1 MNDLPAIAA
10 QWGANGPIELI
21 AERENAVYKILRDGT
36 LMALRLH
43 RAGYQS
49 EAAILS
55 ELRWTLRLAEAG
67 FACPKPLAQADGSL
81 LAQAEDGRFV
91 SVISW
96 VEGAPIGAVDSSV
109 DTDVAAHCDLYH
121 QLGNLLAKLHNT
133 CDRIKTDDLTRA
145 AWDLPGLLGKSPFWG
160 RFWDNPSLSASEKKF
175 MVYTRQ
181 TAHAHL
187 NAMKGADFGLIHAD
201 ALQEN
206 VFQTQS
212 GLTLIDFD
220 DAGFGYRG
228 YDLGVCLSQHYA
240 AGHLNDL
247 IAAVAEGYGTLR
259 NAPSIDDIKFFLML
273 RGLASCGWVIARQ
286 PKKSHVQR
294 RYAERALHL
303 AHQWLTTA

>member
-1 MNDLPAIAA
+1 MIDLTATAA
-10 QWGANGPIELI
+10 KWGANGQIQLI
-21 AERENAVYKILRDGT
+21 AERENAVYKILRDGAP
-36 LMALRLH
+36 MAMRLH

-49 EAAILS
+49 ETSILS
-55 ELRWTLRLAEAG
+55 ELRWMLRLVEAN
-67 FACPKPLAQADGSL
+67 FACPKPLAQMDGSL
-81 LAQAEDGRFV
+81 LAQLADGRFV
-91 SVISW
+91 SVITW
-96 VEGAPIGAVDSSV
+96 VEGAPIGAMDNPI
-109 DTDVAAHCDLYH
+109 DADVTAHCDLYH
-121 QLGNLLAKLHNT
+121 QLGRLLAELHDT
-133 CDRIKTDDLTRA
+133 SDRIKTDDLTRA

-160 RFWDNPSLSASEKKF
+160 RFWDNPSLSATEKRF
-175 MVYTRQ
+175 MVYARQ

-187 NAMKGADFGLIHAD
+187 SAMKGADFGLIHAD

-206 VFQTQS
+206 VFQTQA

-240 AGHLNDL
+240 TRHLNDL

-259 NAPSIDDIKFFLML
+259 QAPSIEDIKFFLML
-273 RGLASCGWVIARQ
+273 RGLASCGWVITRQ
-286 PKKSHVQR
+286 PKKSPVQR

>member
-1 MNDLPAIAA
+1 MNELSEIAA
-10 QWGANGPIELI
+10 KWGANGQIELI

-36 LMALRLH
+36 PMALRLH

-81 LAQAEDGRFV
+81 LAKLADGRFV
-91 SVISW
+91 SVITW
-96 VEGAPIGAVDSSV
+96 VEGAPIGAMDTPVG
-109 DTDVAAHCDLYH
+109 TDVTAHCDLYH
-121 QLGNLLAKLHNT
+121 QLGHLLAQLHET
-133 CDRIKTDDLTRA
+133 SDRIKTDDLTRA

-206 VFQTQS
+206 VFQTKS

-220 DAGFGYRG
+220 DAGFGYRS
-228 YDLGVCLSQHYA
+228 YDLGVCVSQHYA
-240 AGHLNDL
+240 AVHLKDL
-247 IAAVAEGYGTLR
+247 ITAVA
-259 NAPSIDDIKFFLML
+259 
-273 RGLASCGWVIARQ
+273 
-286 PKKSHVQR
+286 
-294 RYAERALHL
+294 
-303 AHQWLTTA
+303 

>member
-1 MNDLPAIAA
+1 MSDLPAIAA
-10 QWGANGPIELI
+10 KWGANGQIQLI
-21 AERENAVYKILRDGT
+21 AERENAVFKVLRDGT
-36 LMALRLH
+36 PMALRLH
-43 RAGYQS
+43 RPGYQS

-81 LAQAEDGRFV
+81 LAKLADGRFV
-91 SVISW
+91 SVITW
-96 VEGAPIGAVDSSV
+96 VEGAPIGAMDTPV
-109 DTDVAAHCDLYH
+109 DTDVTAHCDLYH
-121 QLGNLLAKLHNT
+121 QLGRLLAQLHET
-133 CDRIKTDDLTRA
+133 SDRIKTDDLTRA

-160 RFWDNPSLSASEKKF
+160 RFWDNPSLSATEKRF
-175 MVYTRQ
+175 MVYARQ

-187 NAMKGADFGLIHAD
+187 SAMKGADFGLIHAD

-240 AGHLNDL
+240 AGHFNDL

-259 NAPSIDDIKFFLML
+259 KAPSIDDIKFFFML
-273 RGLASCGWVIARQ
+273 RGLASCGWVIVRQ
-286 PKKSHVQR
+286 PKKSPVQR

>member
-1 MNDLPAIAA
+1 MNELSEIAA
-10 QWGANGPIELI
+10 KWGANGQIELI
-21 AERENAVYKILRDGT
+21 AERENAVYKILPDGT
-36 LMALRLH
+36 PMALRLH

-81 LAQAEDGRFV
+81 LAKLADGRFV
-91 SVISW
+91 SVITW
-96 VEGAPIGAVDSSV
+96 VEGAPIGAMDTPVG
-109 DTDVAAHCDLYH
+109 TDVTAHCDLYH
-121 QLGNLLAKLHNT
+121 QLGRLLAQLHET
-133 CDRIKTDDLTRA
+133 SDRIKTDDLTRA

-187 NAMKGADFGLIHAD
+187 SAMKGADFGLIHAD

-206 VFQTQS
+206 VFQTKS

-228 YDLGVCLSQHYA
+228 YDLGVCVSQHYA

-259 NAPSIDDIKFFLML
+259 KAPSIDDIKFFLML

-286 PKKSHVQR
+286 PKKSPVQR

>member
-1 MNDLPAIAA
+1 MSDLPEIAA
-10 QWGANGPIELI
+10 QWGANGPVQLI

-36 LMALRLH
+36 PMALRLH

-55 ELRWTLRLAEAG
+55 ELRWMQRLEEAG
-67 FACPKPLAQADGSL
+67 FTCPKPLAQTDGSL
-81 LAQAEDGRFV
+81 LARLADGRFV
-91 SVISW
+91 SVITW
-96 VEGAPIGAVDSSV
+96 VEGTPIGEMDSAP
-109 DTDVAAHCDLYH
+109 DTDVTSHCDLYH
-121 QLGNLLAKLHNT
+121 QLGRLLAQLHNT
-133 CDRIKTDDLTRA
+133 SDGIKTDDLTRA

-160 RFWDNPSLSASEKKF
+160 RFWNNPSLSAGEKKF
-175 MVYTRQ
+175 MLYTQQ

-187 NAMKGADFGLIHAD
+187 KAMKGADFGLIHAD

-206 VFQTQS
+206 VFHTKT

-240 AGHLNDL
+240 TRHLNDL
-247 IAAVAEGYGTLR
+247 IAAVAEGYGALR
-259 NAPSIDDIKFFLML
+259 NAPSADEIKFFLML

-286 PKKSHVQR
+286 PKKSPVQR